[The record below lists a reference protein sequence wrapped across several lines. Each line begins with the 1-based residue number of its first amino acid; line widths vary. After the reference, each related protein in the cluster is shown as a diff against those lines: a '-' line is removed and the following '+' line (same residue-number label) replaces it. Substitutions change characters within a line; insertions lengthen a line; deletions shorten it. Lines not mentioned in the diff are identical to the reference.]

1 MVVALLAACQTPVP
15 TSAPVVQPISAP
27 AAMVETVSPVTAP
40 AAKNPIAPQTP
51 TQAGSDVASW
61 ETSHP
66 FGLASLVA
74 RRLLRELGAP
84 ERRQINVATA
94 RALADERG
102 DLHRWQTDQPKHKG
116 VVRLVRRTVVG
127 DGRVCAQ
134 LHHEHQFGRRAIR
147 GSVRICRRRGDSAA
161 PWQVDDV
168 RWIRLG
174 NELAGIAASPRIVP
188 TPA

>member
-1 MVVALLAACQTPVP
+1 
-15 TSAPVVQPISAP
+15 
-27 AAMVETVSPVTAP
+27 MVETVPPVTVL

-51 TQAGSDVASW
+51 TLAGPDVASW

-66 FGLASLVA
+66 FRLAALVA
-74 RRLLRELGAP
+74 RRLQRELGAP

-102 DLHRWQTDQPKHKG
+102 DLHRWQTTDAPKHNDI
-116 VVRLVRRTVVG
+116 VRLVRRTVAG
-127 DGRVCAQ
+127 DGRVCAR
-134 LHHEHQFGRRAIR
+134 LHHEHQFGQRAIR
-147 GSVRICRRRGDSAA
+147 GSVRICRRRGDSTA

-174 NELAGIAASPRIVP
+174 NELAGIAASPRIVS